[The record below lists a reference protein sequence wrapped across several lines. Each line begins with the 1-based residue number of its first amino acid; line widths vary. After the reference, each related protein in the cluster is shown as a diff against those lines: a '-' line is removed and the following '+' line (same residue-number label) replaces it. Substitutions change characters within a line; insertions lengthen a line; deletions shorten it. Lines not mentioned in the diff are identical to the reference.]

1 MRRDPRHVRT
11 GVHVRVGTRGDSGRA
26 RAHASAKRRRAAASS
41 RAEHA
46 GSHRRIP
53 EGVVGR
59 HHARNS
65 AQIARWKATLNT
77 ASSAEANRIA
87 RRDASNIR
95 HASAPPPPRA
105 PSPTPSASLSLRGRS
120 VKIENAAGARR
131 GRPNGRIWIAGS
143 IFTLAR
149 ARVYSDGQ
157 KLVAR
162 SSLVV
167 PLGISSSRG
176 KFWPAHPRDYQSP
189 ASLPL
194 RFPAER
200 WKSDET
206 RRARRAI
213 QRPINHR
220 ARRRCFG
227 CDAAGETAPRG
238 GALYPSDRARG
249 RHGRIK
255 GGREASASRRAS
267 LISVRAITRA
277 YRR

>member
-11 GVHVRVGTRGDSGRA
+11 GVHVRVGTRGGSGRA

-149 ARVYSDGQ
+149 AR
-157 KLVAR
+157 AR
-162 SSLVV
+162 ARACTVTGKSLSRDPRWSSLLGFPRVAV
-167 PLGISSSRG
+167 NFGPLIRGIIRVRHRCLSD
-176 KFWPAHPRDYQSP
+176 F
-189 ASLPL
+189 LPKDGN
-194 RFPAER
+194 R
-200 WKSDET
+200 T
-206 RRARRAI
+206 RR
-213 QRPINHR
+213 
-220 ARRRCFG
+220 
-227 CDAAGETAPRG
+227 
-238 GALYPSDRARG
+238 
-249 RHGRIK
+249 
-255 GGREASASRRAS
+255 GGRDARFKGQ
-267 LISVRAITRA
+267 
-277 YRR
+277 